1 MSEKPILFNT
11 AMVQAILSGDKT
23 CTRRVIKDV
32 SGLNYI
38 GYVECSTNKKD
49 EGKVCFGVGSFEDIT
64 NLEIEKYIRPP
75 YHIGDILY
83 VRETWKKYQKRVGS
97 GNNCCVAGF
106 YGYKADEDNPNN
118 PSEFY
123 EAKWKPS
130 IHMPKEAARIFL
142 RVTDVRV
149 ERLQDITDEE
159 CYKEGIG
166 DTDFYNQAE
175 HTQIAGIGLSDSL
188 ERAAFA
194 LLWNSTLSRRDW
206 FTVGWNNNPWVWV
219 IEFEKVNNYGKTG
232 K

>member
-1 MSEKPILFNT
+1 MSGKPILFNT
-11 AMVQAILSGDKT
+11 AMVQAIIAGDKS

-38 GYVECSTNKKD
+38 GCVECSTDKKD

-64 NLEIEKYIRPP
+64 NLEIKEYIRPP
-75 YHIGDILY
+75 YRIGDILY

-123 EAKWKPS
+123 EGKWKPS

-142 RVTDVRV
+142 RVTSVRA
-149 ERLQDITDEE
+149 ERLQDITTEGCFKE
-159 CYKEGIG
+159 CITVDYNSPNTEFDFFRDLWDNTIKKEDIETHEYK
-166 DTDFYNQAE
+166 A
-175 HTQIAGIGLSDSL
+175 
-188 ERAAFA
+188 
-194 LLWNSTLSRRDW
+194 NS
-206 FTVGWNNNPWVWV
+206 WVWV
-219 IEFEKVNNYGKTG
+219 IDFKDIYSYV
-232 K
+232 